1 MTKYL
6 KLVVLIG
13 MITAPLFAYEY
24 PLSDT
29 AIRKAYFLGAA
40 NNKDTHEFLAQYSH
54 VLPMPKSGP
63 HVAEIT
69 LDTPYARIVQYSTT
83 ARNFSAVDAV
93 AKFLNAPAI
102 FHVRVRIDLTASYTA
117 IISSDAKGARLRPD
131 DFWRDFKVKFMQDG
145 TEFPA
150 QHVKG
155 EPTYVGTSSDGGG
168 STLSGAIVSLDYPV
182 KHVASDIATVE
193 VLTPDGQL
201 VRSDFDL
208 RRLR

>member
-1 MTKYL
+1 MTQYL
-6 KLVVLIG
+6 KLVAFVA
-13 MITAPLFAYEY
+13 MFAAPLFAYEY

-40 NNKDTHEFLAQYSH
+40 RNRDTQEFLAQYTH

-93 AKFLNAPAI
+93 AKFLNAPAMVR
-102 FHVRVRIDLTASYTA
+102 VRVRIDLTASYTS
-117 IISSDAKGARLRPD
+117 IISSDAKGAHLRPD

-150 QHVKG
+150 QRVKG
-155 EPTYVGTSSDGGG
+155 EPIYFGSSPDGGG
-168 STLSGAIVSLDYPV
+168 STLSGAIVWLDYPAR
-182 KHVASDIATVE
+182 HVASNTATVE
-193 VLTPDGQL
+193 VLTPDGQH